1 MDKIDRW
8 IDLGA
13 LPKHKGTDKIYWEKS
28 INIPVYFKYENIE
41 DYIII
46 TKIDQDKNYIWVNV
60 NSYTLYGDYR
70 IHKNNFTHV
79 RFKQLLTEKIITN
92 NPE

>member
-46 TKIDQDKNYIWVNV
+46 TKIDQVIQN
-60 NSYTLYGDYR
+60 
-70 IHKNNFTHV
+70 
-79 RFKQLLTEKIITN
+79 
-92 NPE
+92 